1 MKEAF
6 WGYFL
11 IALAVIIVIVVM
23 VVQNMTSTSEE
34 DYYLIKEVMESAMVE
49 SVDYGTYR
57 LTGEIIISQEKF
69 VENFLRRFAESVSPN
84 KTYKVDFYD
93 IYESPPKASVKVTTS
108 AGAQVVTGQ
117 ATDFDIITILN
128 GIVETRF

>member
-11 IALAVIIVIVVM
+11 IALGIIIIVVVLI
-23 VVQNMTSTSEE
+23 VQNITSTSEE
-34 DYYLIKEVMESAMVE
+34 DYYLIKEVMEASMVE

-57 LTGEIIISQEKF
+57 LTGEIKISKEKF

-84 KTYKVDFYD
+84 KTYKVDFYE
-93 IYESPPKASVKVTTS
+93 IYENPPKASIKVTTS
-108 AGAQVVTGQ
+108 TGTQVVSGS

-128 GIVETRF
+128 GIIETKY

>member
-11 IALAVIIVIVVM
+11 IVLGIMIIVIVLII
-23 VVQNMTSTSEE
+23 QNITSTSEE
-34 DYYLIKEVMESAMVE
+34 DYYLIKEVMKASMIE

-57 LTGEIIISQEKF
+57 LEGEIKISKEKF

-84 KTYKVDFYD
+84 KTYNIEFYE
-93 IYESPPKASVKVTTS
+93 IYEMPPKASVKVTTS
-108 AGAQVVTGQ
+108 TGSQVITET
-117 ATDFDIITILN
+117 ATDFDIITVLN
-128 GIVETRF
+128 GIIETKY